1 MKKIDINVKDEIFNS
16 LDRDFKSFIRVSLK
30 CDSQFIPPT
39 FESFLLAKLSD
50 NTNFLTE
57 DAVKHMMVSGQY
69 AWAKRALDKEF
80 PDVVAILIEKASTYG
95 FHIAVSHEWSSE
107 DVRTASKAWATS
119 IVKQAQGDEEQID
132 VLAAQIKSSAV
143 SITAIEER
151 MRTPAYRMAVSM
163 KQQLHDA
170 RIALDHASGRAA
182 RENLGSLRSLMR
194 LGVAFGMLKEKE
206 EQKIM
211 DDLRARKPHLFEE
224 EKTCVERMALWWRSM
239 FG

>member
-1 MKKIDINVKDEIFNS
+1 MRKIELNVKDDIFNS
-16 LDRDFKSFIRVSLK
+16 LERDFKSFVRISLK

-95 FHIAVSHEWSSE
+95 FYIAVNHEWAS
-107 DVRTASKAWATS
+107 DDLRAASKAWATS
-119 IVKQAQGDEEQID
+119 IVKQAQGDEAQID
-132 VLAAQIKSSAV
+132 ILATQIKSSAV
-143 SITAIEER
+143 SITAVEER

-170 RIALDHASGRAA
+170 QIALDHASGRAA

-194 LGVAFGMLKEKE
+194 LGVAFGLLKEKD

-211 DDLRARKPHLFEE
+211 DDLRVRKPHLFEE
-224 EKTCVERMALWWRSM
+224 EKTCMERWALWWRSV